1 MKKLIVSLVTVLSF
15 TTSSFANSNIKVSCR
30 DTRGLPSGLSLT
42 ISSQD
47 DVGGLVADLTNR
59 DNIGPFFSL
68 GQIPV
73 VQMEYNDDIM
83 GAPLTFIGP
92 DFRLDIAW
100 DTSPTDGTYPSH
112 INVTVQGR
120 TWDEAMI
127 CRLDN

>member
-1 MKKLIVSLVTVLSF
+1 MLSVLVFSTN
-15 TTSSFANSNIKVSCR
+15 AIAESNLKVSCR
-30 DTRGLPSGLSLT
+30 DTSGLPSGLSLT

-68 GQIPV
+68 GEIPV
-73 VQMEYNDDIM
+73 VQMQYPDDVM

-100 DTSPTDGTYPSH
+100 DTSPANGTYPSH

-120 TWDEAMI
+120 TFDEAMI
-127 CRLDN
+127 CRLF